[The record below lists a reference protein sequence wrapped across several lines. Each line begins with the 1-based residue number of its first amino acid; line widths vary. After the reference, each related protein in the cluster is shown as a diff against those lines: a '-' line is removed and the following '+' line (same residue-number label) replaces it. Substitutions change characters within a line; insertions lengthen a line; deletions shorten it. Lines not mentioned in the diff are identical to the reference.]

1 MTTNKTI
8 VSRDAYHSQ
17 ESTNPGTIVAL
28 MVGLYPYDVLTST
41 VAPSSED
48 LTSAFQCVA
57 RAMPTHMNTKLGS
70 PAKRGIGSA
79 VRASHENEEE

>member
-1 MTTNKTI
+1 MHTTARK
-8 VSRDAYHSQ
+8 
-17 ESTNPGTIVAL
+17 STNPGTIVAL

-57 RAMPTHMNTKLGS
+57 RATAHPHEHEARISG
-70 PAKRGIGSA
+70 KRGIGSA